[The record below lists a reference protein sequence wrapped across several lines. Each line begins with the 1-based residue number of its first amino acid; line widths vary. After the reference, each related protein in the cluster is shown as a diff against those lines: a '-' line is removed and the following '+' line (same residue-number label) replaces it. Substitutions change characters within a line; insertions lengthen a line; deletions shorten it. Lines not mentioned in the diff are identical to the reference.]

1 MSATSGFSVLLGAG
15 FPVVSAPMAGVSD
28 KAFRLI
34 AYEYGARLAWTE
46 MIAAAAL
53 ARNPA
58 LTAELLDLRDE
69 GRTVVQL
76 FGAEPEEMAVAAAL
90 AADAGAAAIDINM
103 GCPVDKVV
111 ASGAGAALMLRPERA
126 AALVAAV
133 KRAVALPVTVKMR
146 RGWDERS
153 PDAVEVAEAVV
164 AAGADAVIVHGRYR
178 SQFFLGRADWEIVA
192 AVKRA
197 VAVPVIGNG
206 DVRSAAD
213 AARLVAATGC
223 DAVMIGRATR
233 GNPWLFAACQ
243 RFLEE
248 KRLLP
253 PPGPEERVATALR
266 HCSLLEHFE
275 GPRAIAKIKRQADW
289 YTRGLPGAARLR
301 ELLYRAE
308 SAAEIKLLLA
318 EFLTCS

>member
-1 MSATSGFSVLLGAG
+1 MSATNSFSALLGAG
-15 FPVVSAPMAGVSD
+15 FPVVSAPLSGVSD
-28 KAFRLI
+28 KAYRVI
-34 AYEYGARLAWTE
+34 ACDYGARLVWTE

-53 ARNPA
+53 VKNPA
-58 LTAELLDLRDE
+58 LTEELLDLKGED
-69 GRTVVQL
+69 RTVVQL

-90 AADAGAAAIDINM
+90 AASAGAAAIDINM
-103 GCPVDKVV
+103 GCPVDRVV
-111 ASGAGAALMLRPERA
+111 RSGAGAALMLRPERA

-133 KRAVALPVTVKMR
+133 KKAVAVPVTVKMR
-146 RGWDERS
+146 RGWDEHS
-153 PDAVEVAEAVV
+153 PDAVMVAKAVV

-178 SQFFLGRADWEIVA
+178 NQFFSGRADWGIIA

-206 DVRSAAD
+206 DVCSAED
-213 AARLVAATGC
+213 AAQLFATTGC
-223 DAVMIGRATR
+223 DAVMIGRAAR

-243 RFLEE
+243 KFLQE

-253 PPGPEERVATALR
+253 LPGPEERVAAALK

-275 GPRAIAKIKRQADW
+275 GVRALVKMKRQADW

-308 SAAEIKLLLA
+308 SAAEIKLLLK

>member
-1 MSATSGFSVLLGAG
+1 MSATSRFSALLGAG

-28 KAFRLI
+28 KAFRVI
-34 AYEYGARLAWTE
+34 ACDYGARLAWTE

-53 ARNPA
+53 ARNPT
-58 LTAELLDLRDE
+58 LTEELLDLKGED
-69 GRTVVQL
+69 RTVVQL

-90 AADAGAAAIDINM
+90 AAGAGAAAIDINM

-111 ASGAGAALMLRPERA
+111 GSGAGAALMLRPERA

-133 KRAVALPVTVKMR
+133 KKAVALPVTVKMR

-153 PDAVEVAEAVV
+153 PDAVVVAEAVV

-178 SQFFLGRADWEIVA
+178 SQFFSGRADWGIIA

-206 DVRSAAD
+206 DVRSAED
-213 AARLVAATGC
+213 AAQLFATTGC
-223 DAVMIGRATR
+223 DAVMIGRAAR
-233 GNPWLFAACQ
+233 GNPWLFTACQ
-243 RFLEE
+243 RFLQE
-248 KRLLP
+248 KRPLP
-253 PPGPEERVATALR
+253 PPGPEERVATALK
-266 HCSLLEHFE
+266 HCSLLECFE
-275 GPRAIAKIKRQADW
+275 GARALVKMKRQADW
-289 YTRGLPGAARLR
+289 YMRGLPGAARLR
-301 ELLYRAE
+301 ESLYRAE
-308 SAAEIKLLLA
+308 SAAEIKLLLM